1 MDTHKTWTITWLGD
15 SSTSCILTKTGKWL
29 ASLIIHCYCLL
40 QVQGYAEQSL
50 RWFSM
55 TDDTEH
61 CKSVLQL
68 NVLSDKVKHL
78 RKQQF
83 WWEKKSIHHKVSQR
97 KWQYVQTSVHALYT
111 AYGLKSYRSHLKTIM
126 PEQKYACY
134 HSISLTK
141 SLGLSSLYL
150 QISWLSVGSSVMLM
164 QVWPPSIPP
173 STITPPTPP
182 GWQEIFSQLQF
193 TVHSPLWCLYSLCVH

>member
-1 MDTHKTWTITWLGD
+1 MTREQQHQLHLDKNRKVISLSDYSLLLSVASPGLCWTVFALVFHD
-15 SSTSCILTKTGKWL
+15 
-29 ASLIIHCYCLL
+29 
-40 QVQGYAEQSL
+40 
-50 RWFSM
+50 RW
-55 TDDTEH
+55 H

-111 AYGLKSYRSHLKTIM
+111 AYGLKSYRSHFKTIM

-164 QVWPPSIPP
+164 QVWPPPIPP
-173 STITPPTPP
+173 STITPPPP
-182 GWQEIFSQLQF
+182 QDGKGFFS
-193 TVHSPLWCLYSLCVH
+193 